1 MGLSAREQVGSRRLL
16 ELLETADLLSLAGTV
31 TKKKSTTCTRAGAID
46 AILQNS
52 QSAYELLNRR
62 KVLRDIIA
70 TYLKNEGVSIPQKIT
85 KAEVVLKTLAFWS
98 ELDSCMPT
106 ARVFTP
112 SSIMQPQAASAS
124 DFSRSFYF
132 HTVKPSTST
141 PIEYSS
147 KIWTLGAPTSD
158 LEYYVSHRIRSTPS
172 PLQTDEGYTVTEGM
186 KGTPQKSQSSPVSR
200 QHKNKVSPPPPVYQS
215 THDEKSTREVVTSLS
230 SPSLAGEYDVGHS
243 VRSSKRSTCP
253 LRIDEAYTVSEGVKG
268 TPQKSPSSPVS
279 GNVTYM
285 TTRSMS
291 QTARQSANVKSKTET
306 AAAAPYTGVQQ
317 HKNKVS
323 PPPPVYQSTHDEES
337 TREVVTSLSSPSLA
351 GEYDVGHSVRSSK
364 RSTCPLRIDEGYTVS
379 EGVKGTPQ
387 KSPSSP
393 VSGNVTYMTT
403 RSMSQTARQSAN
415 VKLKTETAA
424 AAPYTGVMGEEGA
437 SRVWPVDCEKFTRD
451 FCEWYY
457 SLLNSQNASSG
468 PHKKNWGPQ
477 HFLENAVLHL
487 TYMSS
492 RGKYKG
498 GRSVSACLL
507 ALVQEDKFCFQPNIT
522 SRKVKCERSPKGVVV
537 VVVYGTLFRN
547 KSFVGTFDQVF
558 EVVGNLRN
566 NNWKIQFTDLKIINN
581 S

>member
-158 LEYYVSHRIRSTPS
+158 LE
-172 PLQTDEGYTVTEGM
+172 
-186 KGTPQKSQSSPVSR
+186 

-306 AAAAPYTGVQQ
+306 AAAAPYTGAVQPGIMQ